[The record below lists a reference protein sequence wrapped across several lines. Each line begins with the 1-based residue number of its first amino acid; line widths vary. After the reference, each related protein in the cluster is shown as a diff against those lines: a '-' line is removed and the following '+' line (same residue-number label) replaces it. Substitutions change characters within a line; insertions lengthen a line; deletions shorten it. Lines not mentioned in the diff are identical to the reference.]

1 MNEQI
6 IAVQSVSKSFGENS
20 KSLQVLED
28 LSLNLNIGESVG
40 LVGASGSGKSTL
52 LHIICGLEQPDAG
65 NIFIKDVNITDLNAD
80 ERSLFRSKEVG
91 FVYQFHHLLPD
102 LTALENVALPAML
115 AGLKK
120 EEALEISASLLK
132 QVNLNKKEK
141 NRPNE
146 LSGGERQRVVIAKAV
161 AQDPM
166 LFLLDEPTSD
176 LDLRNQV
183 SIMKKIRHIV
193 SDVESGKS
201 AIVAI
206 HDINMAA
213 RFADRVVLLDGGSIK
228 ADGTPSEVLTEAN
241 IADVFG
247 VSCDIIPK
255 KYGISSFLQVLVK
268 DEIEK

>member
-1 MNEQI
+1 MSEQI
-6 IAVQSVSKSFGENS
+6 ITVQSISKSFGENS

-120 EEALEISASLLK
+120 EEALEISASLLE
-132 QVNLNKKEK
+132 QVNLNHKEK

-146 LSGGERQRVVIAKAV
+146 LSGGERQRIAIAR
-161 AQDPM
+161 AMSNNPSCLIM
-166 LFLLDEPTSD
+166 DEPTGNLDTKNVENFMD
-176 LDLRNQV
+176 LLLEMV
-183 SIMKKIRHIV
+183 SSREIALIIATHDNNV
-193 SDVESGKS
+193 SS
-201 AIVAI
+201 
-206 HDINMAA
+206 
-213 RFADRVVLLDGGSIK
+213 RLDRLLSL
-228 ADGTPSEVLTEAN
+228 E
-241 IADVFG
+241 
-247 VSCDIIPK
+247 
-255 KYGISSFLQVLVK
+255 
-268 DEIEK
+268 

>member
-1 MNEQI
+1 MSEQI
-6 IAVQSVSKSFGENS
+6 ITVQSISKSFGENR

-120 EEALEISASLLK
+120 EEALEISASLLE
-132 QVNLNKKEK
+132 QVNLNHKEK

-146 LSGGERQRVVIAKAV
+146 LSGGEMQRIAIAR
-161 AQDPM
+161 AMSNNPSCLIM
-166 LFLLDEPTSD
+166 DEPTGNLDTKNVENFMD
-176 LDLRNQV
+176 LLLEMV
-183 SIMKKIRHIV
+183 SSREIALIIATHDNNV
-193 SDVESGKS
+193 SS
-201 AIVAI
+201 
-206 HDINMAA
+206 
-213 RFADRVVLLDGGSIK
+213 RLDRLLSL
-228 ADGTPSEVLTEAN
+228 E
-241 IADVFG
+241 
-247 VSCDIIPK
+247 
-255 KYGISSFLQVLVK
+255 
-268 DEIEK
+268 

>member
-52 LHIICGLEQPDAG
+52 LHIICGLEKPDAG

-120 EEALEISASLLK
+120 EEALEISASLLE
-132 QVNLNKKEK
+132 QVNLNHKEK

-146 LSGGERQRVVIAKAV
+146 LSGGERQRIAIAR
-161 AQDPM
+161 AMSNNPSCLIM
-166 LFLLDEPTSD
+166 DEPTGNLDTKNVENFMD
-176 LDLRNQV
+176 LLLEMV
-183 SIMKKIRHIV
+183 SSREIALIIATHDNNV
-193 SDVESGKS
+193 SS
-201 AIVAI
+201 
-206 HDINMAA
+206 
-213 RFADRVVLLDGGSIK
+213 RLDRLLSL
-228 ADGTPSEVLTEAN
+228 E
-241 IADVFG
+241 
-247 VSCDIIPK
+247 
-255 KYGISSFLQVLVK
+255 
-268 DEIEK
+268 